1 MNTPLK
7 LENIYVT
14 VKDGKEKRNILQDIS
29 LEINSGDC
37 IGIKGESG
45 SGKSTLL
52 AVAGTLLT
60 PSQGKVFINNDEVT
74 NLSLSKKAQYR
85 RNNISFIFQS
95 PQLHD
100 SLTVL
105 QQVMS
110 NAYLDRFLPLQ
121 GEKKKQLQQS
131 AIEIL
136 EKIGLGDKLH
146 SYPQE
151 LSGGQQSRVGIARSL
166 INNPDILLVDEPTA
180 SLDSQRSQEIT
191 ELILYYTYK
200 YNIATMFV
208 SHSEKQLEQ
217 LDKIYTMKDGILT

>member
-14 VKDGKEKRNILQDIS
+14 VSDGKEERNILQDIS
-29 LEINSGDC
+29 LEINAGEC
-37 IGIKGESG
+37 VGIKGESG

-60 PSQGKVFINNDEVT
+60 PSQGKVFINNNEVS

-105 QQVMS
+105 QQVMNNS
-110 NAYLDRFLPLQ
+110 YLDRFLPLQ

-131 AIEIL
+131 AIELL
-136 EKIGLGDKLH
+136 EKIGLGDKLQ

-191 ELILYYTYK
+191 ELILQYTHE

-208 SHSEKQLEQ
+208 SHSEKHLEQ
-217 LDKIYTMKDGILT
+217 LDKIYTMRDGILT

>member
-1 MNTPLK
+1 MKTPLK

-14 VKDGKEKRNILQDIS
+14 VSDGKEERNILQNVS
-29 LEINSGDC
+29 LEINAGDC
-37 IGIKGESG
+37 VGIKGESG

-60 PSQGKVFINNDEVT
+60 PSQGKVFINNNEVS
-74 NLSLSKKAQYR
+74 NLSSSKKAQYR

-105 QQVMS
+105 QQVMN
-110 NAYLDRFLPLQ
+110 NAYLNRFLPLQ
-121 GEKKKQLQQS
+121 GQKKKQLQQS
-131 AIEIL
+131 AIELL
-136 EKIGLGDKLH
+136 EKIGLDDKLY

-151 LSGGQQSRVGIARSL
+151 LSGGQQSRVGIARAL

-191 ELILYYTYK
+191 ELILQYTHE

-217 LDKIYTMKDGILT
+217 IDKIYTMRDGILT

>member
-110 NAYLDRFLPLQ
+110 NAYLDRFLPLY

-151 LSGGQQSRVGIARSL
+151 LSGGQQSRVGIARAL

>member
-14 VKDGKEKRNILQDIS
+14 VSDGKEERNILQDIS
-29 LEINSGDC
+29 LEINAGDC
-37 IGIKGESG
+37 VGIKGESG

-52 AVAGTLLT
+52 SVAGTLLT
-60 PSQGKVFINNDEVT
+60 PSQGKVFINNNEVS
-74 NLSLSKKAQYR
+74 NLSTSKKAQYR

-110 NAYLDRFLPLQ
+110 NAYLDRFFPLQ

-131 AIEIL
+131 AIELL
-136 EKIGLGDKLH
+136 EKIGLGDKLQ

-191 ELILYYTYK
+191 ELILQYTHE

-217 LDKIYTMKDGILT
+217 LDKIYTMRDGILT